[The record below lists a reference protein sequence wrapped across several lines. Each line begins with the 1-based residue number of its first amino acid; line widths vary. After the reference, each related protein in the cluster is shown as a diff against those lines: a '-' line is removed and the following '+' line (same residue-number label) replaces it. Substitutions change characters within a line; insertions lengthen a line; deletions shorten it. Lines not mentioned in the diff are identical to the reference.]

1 MATKWYICHDLNSIG
16 HLKTNVMATD
26 VWLIYQNPTT
36 KLWRWRRTA
45 SNGEIVGASTES
57 YKNRA
62 ECVANAKRHGYTGT

>member
-1 MATKWYICHDLNSIG
+1 
-16 HLKTNVMATD
+16 MATD